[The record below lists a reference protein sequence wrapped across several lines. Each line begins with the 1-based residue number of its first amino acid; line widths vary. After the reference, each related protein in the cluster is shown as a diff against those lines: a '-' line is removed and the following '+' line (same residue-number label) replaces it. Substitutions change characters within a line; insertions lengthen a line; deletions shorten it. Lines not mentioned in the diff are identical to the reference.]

1 MNEPYK
7 PFTDG
12 PDHPTAVR
20 HTQTSKLASPD
31 PITDE
36 EMQTLLAPKLRD
48 GKLSAVQLD
57 AVVLARKAHNAG
69 KAFIVGDAT
78 GLGKGRTG
86 VGSLYNGFLLDHPE
100 TIGRRA
106 VYFSTA
112 KVFETLVRDVR
123 DMCVKASIIDVRNER
138 DRTIPKGMDS
148 ILFVSYYSLSGKPK
162 DGKESAA
169 KFIERYI
176 RGAPNAGKVP
186 MIIDESHTVKNCY
199 GNGASA
205 SGIAA
210 FQLFHDTR
218 DLTTMTFM
226 SATAASRMEHLRLY
240 APFVGFVGDGSSGG
254 AAGAFISFDRL
265 NQKLGNNKDASA
277 LEFLSAELIRTGCMC
292 SRALGYDGITFSEET
307 VNMPAEWRA
316 MHDAATVVF
325 DRLYDTNLFTGPG
338 RLPHYYSEALR
349 FFKCLS
355 LSGKVASTIEVAKDR
370 LSKGMNVVISMMSTG
385 EAAAGR
391 AVAAAAAAVDAE
403 DEEVV
408 TVADAGVRE
417 TLLGLITKA
426 EEYHEQDTKEGFT
439 ALAYMA
445 DVRSL
450 IVEGS
455 EDADDWVGEYVFLS
469 GMNDKESM
477 WCCFEGAVGLVRT
490 ALDDETLQVDLL
502 RGVAR
507 NQGIGE
513 EFLTGEACID
523 LKLDEVKRLSALP
536 DNKALRRTMGF
547 DLLCLRR
554 EAVCLNLP
562 SIAPLDELKDALG
575 GSDHVAE
582 LTGRKKFLE
591 RDATSDGW
599 KPVTRRRKVE
609 LDIADF
615 QAVPPRKKAAVLSLA
630 SSTGI
635 SLHADGEGAGRRC
648 MIMFELPWSAEQAM
662 QQIGRV
668 HRAGQESAPE
678 YVLMCSDRGFDTRFS
693 ATVAARL
700 ASLGAIASG
709 DRETVTTSQKLRLR
723 GTADL
728 DADQFVSPRA
738 HDAVLSLYSEADY
751 RPYFDQMR
759 IDIQHVTGR
768 KFMNRA
774 LALPCA
780 DSDKVFD
787 AFVDAVHEAISKAEQ
802 QGTASK
808 PIEMITVDDD
818 RVKLLKT
825 MVSPTLNAEIN
836 VFRIDKGMTF
846 DDAKAK
852 RDEIMALG
860 WDASKV
866 FFGYM
871 ATQPCLVWHRTRR
884 TFDRYDAVGRIS
896 KNLHIDQKPFEAV
909 VDQTFE
915 SHWNNYFRKFDSEE
929 PRVTCKR
936 ILMLPSLST
945 LALLGGTK
953 ATCLAKI
960 TLLDGRRTLGVDLGS
975 EITSIVSNSMLAK
988 QDFATREEHEQRR
1001 IQGGGPSSSGATS
1014 IVTAPVAAGGP
1025 RPRRQMPVFDT
1036 SLQET
1041 GLYEDPLSPTG
1052 YAGVTEIAPG
1062 VFEARHA
1069 PTCRKLGTHSSKKK
1083 AAAVYAKY
1091 VNGPGLRRATPAH
1104 MRGQRPGSVQSPAE
1118 IALTRFNFLLE
1129 KVLQHD
1135 QLSIREFDPFRK
1147 PSQNV
1152 LPGYNDVIRAAGG
1165 EPMDLSTMS
1174 AKAKQ
1179 KQYRTVMEFH
1189 ADAARIK
1196 LNCYYYH
1203 TKRGVN
1209 LELQPAAERLEK
1221 MIQSSPVASRP
1232 ELEQLEHKI
1241 ATLAAPAAPSSNV
1254 EVSETGLPP
1263 MGGPT
1268 SESESDESVMPY
1280 DEAGMRRVAARIAR
1294 DVNAQLDA
1302 EMVDAAPS
1310 GADEPQPMSVDDE
1323 LEELEK
1329 KEAEIAA
1336 KRQALLEKKKVAQ
1349 ECAGVFRR
1357 NP

>member
-12 PDHPTAVR
+12 LDHPTPVR

-36 EMQTLLAPKLRD
+36 EIQTLLAPKLRD

-112 KVFETLVRDVR
+112 KVFETLLRDVK
-123 DMCVKASIIDVRNER
+123 DMCVTASIIDVRNER
-138 DRTIPKGMDS
+138 ERAIPKGMDS
-148 ILFVSYYSLSGKPK
+148 ILFVSYYSLSSKPK
-162 DGKESAA
+162 DGKESNA

-240 APFVGFVGDGSSGG
+240 APFVGFVGSGSSGSS
-254 AAGAFISFDRL
+254 AGAFHSFERL

-277 LEFLSAELIRTGCMC
+277 LEFLSAELVRTGCMC
-292 SRALGYDGITFSEET
+292 SRALGYDGITFSEER

-338 RLPHYYSEALR
+338 RLPHYYSQTLR
-349 FFKCLS
+349 FFKCLV
-355 LSGKVASTIEVAKDR
+355 LSGKVASTVEVAKDR
-370 LSKGMNVVISMMSTG
+370 LSKGMNVVISMMGTG

-391 AVAAAAAAVDAE
+391 AVAAAAAADAE
-403 DEEVV
+403 NEEAA
-408 TVADAGVRE
+408 TVADAGVRD

-426 EEYHEQDTKEGFT
+426 QEYHEQDTKEGFT
-439 ALAYMA
+439 ALAYTA
-445 DVRSL
+445 DVRPL

-477 WCCFEGAVGLVRT
+477 WCCFEGAVGRVRT
-490 ALDDETLQVDLL
+490 AIDDETLQVDLL
-502 RGVAR
+502 RGVSR

-513 EFLTGEACID
+513 EFLTGETCMD

-554 EAVCLNLP
+554 EAVCLDLP
-562 SIAPLDELKDALG
+562 SITPLDELKDALG

-582 LTGRKKFLE
+582 LTGRKTFLE
-591 RDATSDGW
+591 RDATSGGW
-599 KPVTRRRKVE
+599 KPVPRRRKVDLE
-609 LDIADF
+609 IADF

-662 QQIGRV
+662 QQNGRV
-668 HRAGQESAPE
+668 HRARQQSAPE

-709 DRETVTTSQKLRLR
+709 DRETVTASQKLRLR

-738 HDAVLSLYSEADY
+738 HDAILSLYSEADY
-751 RPYFDQMR
+751 RPYFDQMH
-759 IDIQHVTGR
+759 IDIQHVTGK

-787 AFVDAVHEAISKAEQ
+787 AFVDGVHEAISKAEQ
-802 QGTASK
+802 QGSASK

-825 MVSPTLNAEIN
+825 MVSPTLNAEIH
-836 VFRIDKGMTF
+836 VFRIDKGLTF

-852 RDEIMALG
+852 RDEILAKG
-860 WDASKV
+860 VDPSKV

-884 TFDRYDAVGRIS
+884 TFDRYDAVGRIH
-896 KNLHIDQKPFEAV
+896 KNISIDLKPLEAV
-909 VDQTFE
+909 VDQALA
-915 SHWNNYFRKFDSEE
+915 SHWNHYFQQYDSQE
-929 PRVTCKR
+929 PRVVCKR

-945 LALLGGTK
+945 LSLLGGTK

-960 TLLDGRRTLGVDLGS
+960 TLIDGRRTLGVDLGS
-975 EITSIVSNSMLAK
+975 ETTSIVSNSMLAK

-1001 IQGGGPSSSGATS
+1001 IQGGGRSSSGATS
-1014 IVTAPVAAGGP
+1014 IVTAPVAADGP

-1036 SLQET
+1036 SLTET
-1041 GLYEDPLSPTG
+1041 GLYEDARSPTG

-1069 PTCRKLGTHSSKKK
+1069 PTCRKLGNHSSAKK

-1091 VNGPGLRRATPAH
+1091 VNGPGLRRASHAH
-1104 MRGQRPGSVQSPAE
+1104 RRGQKPGSVRSPAE

-1135 QLSIREFDPFRK
+1135 QLSIRQFDPFRK
-1147 PSQNV
+1147 PSQNFI
-1152 LPGYNDVIRAAGG
+1152 PGYNDVIRAAGG

-1179 KQYRTVMEFH
+1179 KQYRTLKEFH
-1189 ADAARIK
+1189 VDVSRIET
-1196 LNCYYYH
+1196 NCYLYH

-1209 LELQPAAERLEK
+1209 LELHPAAQRLQK
-1221 MIQSSPVASRP
+1221 MIRSSPVASRT

-1241 ATLAAPAAPSSNV
+1241 ATLAAPAAPSSKV
-1254 EVSETGLPP
+1254 TVPETGLPP

-1268 SESESDESVMPY
+1268 SESESDESVMPCDG
-1280 DEAGMRRVAARIAR
+1280 DEARMRKV
-1294 DVNAQLDA
+1294 DAQLDV
-1302 EMVDAAPS
+1302 EMVEAAPS
-1310 GADEPQPMSVDDE
+1310 GAEEPQPMSVDDE

-1329 KEAEIAA
+1329 KEAELSA
-1336 KRQALLEKKKVAQ
+1336 KRQALLEKKKAAQ

>member
-12 PDHPTAVR
+12 PDHPTPVR

-36 EMQTLLAPKLRD
+36 EIQTLLAPKLRD

-112 KVFETLVRDVR
+112 KVFETLLRDVK
-123 DMCVKASIIDVRNER
+123 DMCVTASIIDVRNER
-138 DRTIPKGMDS
+138 ERAIPKGMDS
-148 ILFVSYYSLSGKPK
+148 ILFVSYYSLSSKPK
-162 DGKESAA
+162 DGKESNA

-240 APFVGFVGDGSSGG
+240 APFVGFVGSGSSGSS
-254 AAGAFISFDRL
+254 AGAFHSFERL

-277 LEFLSAELIRTGCMC
+277 LEFLSAELVRTGCMC
-292 SRALGYDGITFSEET
+292 SRALGYDGITFSEEM
-307 VNMPAEWRA
+307 VNMSAEWRA

-338 RLPHYYSEALR
+338 RLPHYYSQTLR
-349 FFKCLS
+349 FFKCLV
-355 LSGKVASTIEVAKDR
+355 LSGKVASTVEVAKDR
-370 LSKGMNVVISMMSTG
+370 LSKGMNVVISMMGTG

-391 AVAAAAAAVDAE
+391 AVAAAAAADAE
-403 DEEVV
+403 NEEAA
-408 TVADAGVRE
+408 TVADAGVRD

-426 EEYHEQDTKEGFT
+426 QEYHEQDTKEGFT
-439 ALAYMA
+439 ALAYTA

-477 WCCFEGAVGLVRT
+477 WCCFEGAVGRVRT
-490 ALDDETLQVDLL
+490 AIDDETLQVDLL
-502 RGVAR
+502 RGVSR

-513 EFLTGEACID
+513 EFLTGEACMD

-554 EAVCLNLP
+554 EAVCLDLP
-562 SIAPLDELKDALG
+562 SITPLDELKDALG

-582 LTGRKKFLE
+582 LTGRKTFLE
-591 RDATSDGW
+591 RDATSGGW
-599 KPVTRRRKVE
+599 KPVPRRRKVDLE
-609 LDIADF
+609 IADF

-668 HRAGQESAPE
+668 HRARQQSAPE

-709 DRETVTTSQKLRLR
+709 DRETVTASQKLRLR

-738 HDAVLSLYSEADY
+738 HDAILSLYSEADY

-759 IDIQHVTGR
+759 IDIQHVTGK

-787 AFVDAVHEAISKAEQ
+787 AFVDGVHEAISKAEQ
-802 QGTASK
+802 QGSASK

-825 MVSPTLNAEIN
+825 MVSPTLNAEIH
-836 VFRIDKGMTF
+836 VFRIDKGLTF
-846 DDAKAK
+846 DAAKAK
-852 RDEIMALG
+852 RDEILAKG
-860 WDASKV
+860 CDPSKV

-884 TFDRYDAVGRIS
+884 TFDRYDAVGRIH
-896 KNLHIDQKPFEAV
+896 KNISIDVMPLEEV
-909 VDQTFE
+909 VDQALA
-915 SHWNNYFRKFDSEE
+915 SHWNHYFQQYDSQE
-929 PRVTCKR
+929 PRVVCKR

-945 LALLGGTK
+945 LSLLGGTK

-960 TLLDGRRTLGVDLGS
+960 TLIDGRRTLGVDLGS
-975 EITSIVSNSMLAK
+975 ETTSIVSNSMLAK

-1001 IQGGGPSSSGATS
+1001 IQGGGRSSSGATS
-1014 IVTAPVAAGGP
+1014 IVTAPVAADGP

-1036 SLQET
+1036 SLRET
-1041 GLYEDPLSPTG
+1041 GLYEDARSPTG

-1062 VFEARHA
+1062 IFEARHA
-1069 PTCRKLGTHSSKKK
+1069 PTCRKLGTHSSAKK

-1091 VNGPGLRRATPAH
+1091 VNGPGLRRASHAH
-1104 MRGQRPGSVQSPAE
+1104 RRGQKPGSVRSPAE

-1135 QLSIREFDPFRK
+1135 QLSIRQFDPFRK
-1147 PSQNV
+1147 PSQNAI
-1152 LPGYNDVIRAAGG
+1152 PGYNDRIRAAGG

-1179 KQYRTVMEFH
+1179 QQYRTLKEFH
-1189 ADAARIK
+1189 VDVSRIET
-1196 LNCYYYH
+1196 NCYLYH

-1209 LELQPAAERLEK
+1209 LELHPAAQRLQK
-1221 MIQSSPVASRP
+1221 MILSSPVASRT

-1241 ATLAAPAAPSSNV
+1241 ATLAAPAAPSSKV
-1254 EVSETGLPP
+1254 VVPETGLPP

-1268 SESESDESVMPY
+1268 SESESDASEMPY
-1280 DEAGMRRVAARIAR
+1280 DIDEAVSRIAR
-1294 DVNAQLDA
+1294 AVDAQLDV
-1302 EMVDAAPS
+1302 EMVEAAPS

-1329 KEAEIAA
+1329 KEAELSA
-1336 KRQALLEKKKVAQ
+1336 KRQALLEKKKAAQ

>member
-12 PDHPTAVR
+12 PDHPTPVR

-36 EMQTLLAPKLRD
+36 EIQTLLAPKLRD

-112 KVFETLVRDVR
+112 KVFETLLRDVK
-123 DMCVKASIIDVRNER
+123 DMCVTASIIDVRNER
-138 DRTIPKGMDS
+138 ERAIPKGMDS
-148 ILFVSYYSLSGKPK
+148 ILFVSYYSLSSKPK
-162 DGKESAA
+162 DGKESNA

-240 APFVGFVGDGSSGG
+240 APFVGFVGSGSSGSS
-254 AAGAFISFDRL
+254 AGAFHSFERL

-277 LEFLSAELIRTGCMC
+277 LEFLSAELVRTGCMC
-292 SRALGYDGITFSEET
+292 SRALGYDGITFSEEM

-338 RLPHYYSEALR
+338 RLPHYYSQTLR
-349 FFKCLS
+349 FFKCLV
-355 LSGKVASTIEVAKDR
+355 LSGKVASTVEVAKDR
-370 LSKGMNVVISMMSTG
+370 LSKGMNVVISMMGTG

-391 AVAAAAAAVDAE
+391 AVAAAAAADAE
-403 DEEVV
+403 NEEVA
-408 TVADAGVRE
+408 TVADAGVRD

-426 EEYHEQDTKEGFT
+426 QEYHEQDTKEGFT
-439 ALAYMA
+439 ALAYTA
-445 DVRSL
+445 DVRPL

-455 EDADDWVGEYVFLS
+455 DDADDWVGEYVFLS
-469 GMNDKESM
+469 DMNDKESM
-477 WCCFEGAVGLVRT
+477 WCCFEGAVGRVRT
-490 ALDDETLQVDLL
+490 AIDDETLQVDLL
-502 RGVAR
+502 RGVSR

-513 EFLTGEACID
+513 EFLTGETCMD

-554 EAVCLNLP
+554 EAVCLDLP
-562 SIAPLDELKDALG
+562 SITPLDELKDALG

-582 LTGRKKFLE
+582 LTGRKTFLE
-591 RDATSDGW
+591 RDATSGGW
-599 KPVTRRRKVE
+599 KPVPRRRKVDLE
-609 LDIADF
+609 IADF

-662 QQIGRV
+662 QQNGRV
-668 HRAGQESAPE
+668 HRARQQSAPE

-738 HDAVLSLYSEADY
+738 HDAILSLYSEADY

-802 QGTASK
+802 QGSASK

-846 DDAKAK
+846 DEAKAK
-852 RDEIMALG
+852 RDEILAKG
-860 WDASKV
+860 WDPSKV

-884 TFDRYDAVGRIS
+884 TFDRYDAVGRIH
-896 KNLHIDQKPFEAV
+896 KNITIDQKPLEAP
-909 VDQTFE
+909 VDQTLA
-915 SHWNNYFRKFDSEE
+915 SHWNNYFREFDSQE

-960 TLLDGRRTLGVDLGS
+960 TLIDGRRTLGVDLGS
-975 EITSIVSNSMLAK
+975 ETTSIVSNSMLAK

-1001 IQGGGPSSSGATS
+1001 IQGGGRSSSGATS
-1014 IVTAPVAAGGP
+1014 IVTAPVAADGP

-1036 SLQET
+1036 SLTET
-1041 GLYEDPLSPTG
+1041 GLYEDARSPTG

-1062 VFEARHA
+1062 MFEARHA
-1069 PTCRKLGTHSSKKK
+1069 PTCRKLGTHSSAKK

-1091 VNGPGLRRATPAH
+1091 VNGPGLRRASHAH
-1104 MRGQRPGSVQSPAE
+1104 RRGQKPGSVRSPAE

-1135 QLSIREFDPFRK
+1135 QLSIRQFDPFRK

-1152 LPGYNDVIRAAGG
+1152 IPGYNDRIRAAGG

-1179 KQYRTVMEFH
+1179 QQYRTVKEFH
-1189 ADAARIK
+1189 VDVSHIET
-1196 LNCYYYH
+1196 NCYLYH

-1209 LELQPAAERLEK
+1209 LELHPAAQRLQK
-1221 MIQSSPVASRP
+1221 MIRSSPVASRT

-1241 ATLAAPAAPSSNV
+1241 ATLAAPAAPSSKV
-1254 EVSETGLPP
+1254 TVPETGLPP

-1280 DEAGMRRVAARIAR
+1280 DGDEARMRKVEAEL
-1294 DVNAQLDA
+1294 DV
-1302 EMVDAAPS
+1302 EMVEAAPS

-1329 KEAEIAA
+1329 KEAELAA
-1336 KRQALLEKKKVAQ
+1336 KRQALLEKKKAAQ